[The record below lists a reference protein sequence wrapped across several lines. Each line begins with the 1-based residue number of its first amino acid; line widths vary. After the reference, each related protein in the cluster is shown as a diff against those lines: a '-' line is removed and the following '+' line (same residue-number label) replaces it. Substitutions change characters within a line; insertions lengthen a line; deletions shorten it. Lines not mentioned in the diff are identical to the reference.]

1 MKEEFETPSAVELPK
16 CTRHTCTM
24 QPSTEGNCCGQ
35 GEGGRGT
42 TASLGGRAIPSSTWC
57 ANMFSNPQVRP
68 PPKLRPLKR
77 PEVGLPT
84 ADRGHF

>member
-42 TASLGGRAIPSSTWC
+42 TATGTAASKTTAIVKAGGWF
-57 ANMFSNPQVRP
+57 ANC
-68 PPKLRPLKR
+68 
-77 PEVGLPT
+77 
-84 ADRGHF
+84 